1 MGEEMLVALLNS
13 ARVLAG
19 LAQKGPSYSCPGCGQ
34 AVTLKKGTKVVHHFA
49 HKPPVTCSWAQG
61 ETAAHMAGK
70 LLFLNHFRS
79 VAAPSDVEFP
89 IGNQR
94 ADVYA
99 TNQAGH
105 GFVFEI
111 QHQPISELE
120 IARRTQEYFRSN
132 VAVTWVPLIDIAKL
146 KDKKVTSS
154 GYVVH
159 RYSPKPFEKWL
170 HGFNFGE
177 LWFVDVATSMLWQGR
192 FEKSMIEVPLSEWH
206 VSGGGTESA
215 GGYSRVSKRWRK
227 LSLTGPYSLG
237 QLKIARALRKQGS
250 MGSHIYPQGQRVTF
264 APR

>member
-1 MGEEMLVALLNS
+1 MLVALLNS
-13 ARVLAG
+13 TRVLAG
-19 LAQKGPSYSCPGCGQ
+19 LAQKGPSYACPGCGQ

-79 VAAPSDVEFP
+79 LAAPSDVEFP

-99 TNQAGH
+99 SNKAGH

-120 IARRTQEYFRSN
+120 IARRTQAYFGNN

-146 KDKKVTSS
+146 KDKKATAT

-177 LWFVDVATSMLWQGR
+177 LWFVDVSTGMLWQGR
-192 FEKSMIEVPLSEWH
+192 FDKSMIEVPLSEWH

-227 LSLTGPYSLG
+227 LSLTGPFSLG
-237 QLKIARALRKQGS
+237 QLNIARALRKQGS
-250 MGSHIYPQGQRVTF
+250 MGSHVYPQGQRVTF
-264 APR
+264 TPR